1 MSSAPT
7 LPPAL
12 PRIALRLALLATVC
26 VGLSACN
33 ALTRVTDAG
42 SPPAQAPIV
51 NPTTQAGYVPVSM
64 PMPPPETAQRQ
75 ANSLWRSGSRAFF
88 KDQRAARV
96 GDLITVL
103 VEIADQGK
111 LDNSTSRSRNN
122 SDAAGLPKFLGY
134 ETLLNKYLPD
144 AVTPDALVEFNAQ
157 TKNNGTGSINRK
169 EDIKLK
175 IAAVVT
181 QVLPNNNL
189 VIRGSQQVTVNFEM
203 RELQIH
209 GIIRPEDISSI
220 NTIGYEK
227 IAEARIIYGGRGQM
241 TDVQQPRYGQ
251 QIYDIFFPF

>member
-1 MSSAPT
+1 MSS
-7 LPPAL
+7 LPMKNL
-12 PRIALRLALLATVC
+12 ALRFVLLATAC
-26 VGLSACN
+26 TSLGACN
-33 ALTRVTDAG
+33 ALTRAADAG
-42 SPPAQAPIV
+42 SAPTQTPIT
-51 NPTTQAGYVPVSM
+51 NPTTQAGYIPVSM

-75 ANSLWRSGSRAFF
+75 PNSLWRSGSRAFF

-103 VEIADQGK
+103 VEISDQGK
-111 LDNSTSRSRNN
+111 LDNSTSRTRDN
-122 SDAAGLPKFLGY
+122 SDAAGMPKFLGY

-144 AVTPDALVEFNAQ
+144 AVTPEALIEFNAQ
-157 TKNNGTGSINRK
+157 TKNSGTGSIDRK

-203 RELQIH
+203 RELQIN

>member
-1 MSSAPT
+1 MSS
-7 LPPAL
+7 LPMKNL
-12 PRIALRLALLATVC
+12 ALRFVLLATAC
-26 VGLSACN
+26 TSLGACN
-33 ALTRVTDAG
+33 ALTRAADAG
-42 SPPAQAPIV
+42 SAPTQTPIT
-51 NPTTQAGYVPVSM
+51 NPTTQAGYTPVSM

-75 ANSLWRSGSRAFF
+75 PNSLWRSGSRAFF

-103 VEIADQGK
+103 VEISDQGK
-111 LDNSTSRSRNN
+111 LDNSTSRTRDN
-122 SDAAGLPKFLGY
+122 SDAAGMPKFLGY

-144 AVTPDALVEFNAQ
+144 AVTPEALIEFNAQ
-157 TKNNGTGSINRK
+157 TKNSGTGSIDRK

-203 RELQIH
+203 RELQIN

-220 NTIGYEK
+220 NTISYEK